1 MRGRGEA
8 LVGETV
14 TDSDAAGGLEA
25 EDRARA
31 NYYGLISRL
40 FYAPAD
46 PNLLAEICRSEAGEG
61 GGLHAAWRGLQEA
74 CRSAYP
80 AVVRQ
85 EYDTLFVGVGR
96 AAVTPYLSGYAEPSG
111 PDRYLVRLREQL
123 AAWGLGRREGVFEVE
138 DHLSGVSDVM
148 RWLIQERR
156 PLEQQ
161 REFFESFV
169 YRGAIP
175 FCAAVHK
182 TPSASYYKPVAAFAA
197 SFFELEKTAFE
208 MVDLGAGR

>member
-1 MRGRGEA
+1 V
-8 LVGETV
+8 VGSTV
-14 TDSDAAGGLEA
+14 TDNDAVGALEA

-31 NYYGLISRL
+31 NFYGLISRL

-46 PNLLAEICRSEAGEG
+46 PNLLAEICGSGAAGEG
-61 GGLHAAWRGLQEA
+61 GGGLYGAWRELQDA
-74 CRSAYP
+74 CHGAYP

-85 EYDTLFVGVGR
+85 EYDNLFVGVGR
-96 AAVTPYLSGYAEPSG
+96 AAVTPYLSGYAETSS

-138 DHLSGVSDVM
+138 DHISGVSDVM
-148 RWLIQERR
+148 RWLIQVRR

-161 REFFESFV
+161 REFFEVFV

-182 TPSASYYKPVAAFAA
+182 TPLASFYKPVAAFAA
-197 SFFELEKTAFE
+197 AFFELEKKAFE
-208 MVDLGAGR
+208 MVDLARAGDT

>member
-1 MRGRGEA
+1 V
-8 LVGETV
+8 VGSTV
-14 TDSDAAGGLEA
+14 ADNDAVGALEA

-31 NYYGLISRL
+31 NFYGLISRL

-46 PNLLAEICRSEAGEG
+46 PNLLAEICGSGAAGEG
-61 GGLHAAWRGLQEA
+61 GGGLYGAWRGLQEA
-74 CRSAYP
+74 CQSAYP

-85 EYDTLFVGVGR
+85 EYDNLFVGVGR
-96 AAVTPYLSGYAEPSG
+96 AAVTPYLSGYAETSS

-138 DHLSGVSDVM
+138 DHISGVSDVM

-161 REFFESFV
+161 REFFEVFV

-182 TPSASYYKPVAAFAA
+182 TPLASFYEPVAAFAA
-197 SFFELEKTAFE
+197 AFFEIEKKAFE
-208 MVDLGAGR
+208 MLDLARAGDT

>member
-1 MRGRGEA
+1 V
-8 LVGETV
+8 VGSTV
-14 TDSDAAGGLEA
+14 ADNDAVGALEA

-31 NYYGLISRL
+31 NFYGLISRL

-46 PNLLAEICRSEAGEG
+46 PNLLAEICGSGAAGEG
-61 GGLHAAWRGLQEA
+61 GGGLYGAWRGLQEA
-74 CRSAYP
+74 CQSAYP

-85 EYDTLFVGVGR
+85 EYDNLFVGVGR
-96 AAVTPYLSGYAEPSG
+96 AAVTPYLSGYAESSS

-123 AAWGLGRREGVFEVE
+123 TAWGLGRREGVFEVE
-138 DHLSGVSDVM
+138 DHISGVSDVM
-148 RWLIQERR
+148 RWLIQEQR

-161 REFFESFV
+161 REFFEVFV

-182 TPSASYYKPVAAFAA
+182 TPLASFYKPVAAFAA
-197 SFFELEKTAFE
+197 AFFELEKKAFE
-208 MVDLGAGR
+208 MVDLARAGNS

>member
-1 MRGRGEA
+1 MGS
-8 LVGETV
+8 TV
-14 TDSDAAGGLEA
+14 TDNDAAGALEA

-31 NYYGLISRL
+31 NFYGLISRL

-46 PNLLAEICRSEAGEG
+46 PNLLAEICGSGVAGDG
-61 GGLHAAWRGLQEA
+61 GGLYGAWRGLQEA
-74 CRSAYP
+74 CRGAFP

-85 EYDTLFVGVGR
+85 EYDNVFVGVGR
-96 AAVTPYLSGYAEPSG
+96 AAVTPYLSGYAEASG

-138 DHLSGVSDVM
+138 DHVSGVSDVM

-161 REFFESFV
+161 REFFEVFV

-182 TPSASYYKPVAAFAA
+182 APFASFYRPVAAFAA
-197 SFFELEKTAFE
+197 SFFELEKAAFE
-208 MVDLGAGR
+208 MADLARAGDT

>member
-1 MRGRGEA
+1 MAGEIEA
-8 LVGETV
+8 
-14 TDSDAAGGLEA
+14 DSDAAGGLEA

-31 NYYGLISRL
+31 NCYGLISRL

-46 PNLLAEICRSEAGEG
+46 PNLLAEICSSGEAGEGDG

-80 AVVRQ
+80 AIVRQ

-161 REFFESFV
+161 REFFEVFV
-169 YRGAIP
+169 YRGAMP

-182 TPSASYYKPVAAFAA
+182 TPSASFYKPVTAFAA
-197 SFFELEKTAFE
+197 SFFELEKTALE
-208 MVDLGAGR
+208 MVDLA

>member
-1 MRGRGEA
+1 
-8 LVGETV
+8 LVGDTV
-14 TDSDAAGGLEA
+14 ADGDAAGALEA

-31 NYYGLISRL
+31 NFYGLISRL
-40 FYAPAD
+40 FYTPAD

-61 GGLHAAWRGLQEA
+61 DGGGLHAAWHGLQEA

-80 AVVRQ
+80 AIVRQ
-85 EYDTLFVGVGR
+85 EYDNLFVGVGR
-96 AAVTPYLSGYAEPSG
+96 AAVTPYLSGYAEASG

-161 REFFESFV
+161 REFFDSFV

-175 FCAAVHK
+175 FCAAVQK
-182 TPSASYYKPVAAFAA
+182 TPSASFYKPVAVFAA

-208 MVDLGAGR
+208 MVDLA